1 MEREVFEKRI
11 NECFDEVI
19 KELRYQINY
28 NIENGIYE
36 HCESVPA
43 YSDVKAVLFQ
53 IMTQGANI
61 VGKPCLPSSIRRFN
75 QIKKL
80 VRFNFLHS

>member
-11 NECFDEVI
+11 NECFEEVV

-28 NIENGIYE
+28 NINNGIYE
-36 HCESVPA
+36 HCESVPTYA
-43 YSDVKAVLFQ
+43 DVKSVLYQ

-61 VGKPCLPSSIRRFN
+61 VGKPCLSGSLRRFN
-75 QIKKL
+75 QVKKL
-80 VRFNFLHS
+80 VRFNFFHS